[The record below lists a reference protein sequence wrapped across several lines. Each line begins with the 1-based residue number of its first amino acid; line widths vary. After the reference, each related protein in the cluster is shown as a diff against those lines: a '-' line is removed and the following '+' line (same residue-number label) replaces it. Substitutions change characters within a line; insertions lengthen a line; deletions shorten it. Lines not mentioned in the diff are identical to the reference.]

1 MLNVLINRFWTSYI
15 YICPKMNRKTR
26 VKSEVEAEGSKL
38 GETCLLD
45 DVSWTNEHTRLALLP
60 WFPQVEAF
68 SGTGIYHSFTLLKV
82 FPALVFI
89 IRSR

>member
-1 MLNVLINRFWTSYI
+1 MKCQMLNVLINRFWTSYI

-45 DVSWTNEHTRLALLP
+45 
-60 WFPQVEAF
+60 
-68 SGTGIYHSFTLLKV
+68 
-82 FPALVFI
+82 
-89 IRSR
+89 